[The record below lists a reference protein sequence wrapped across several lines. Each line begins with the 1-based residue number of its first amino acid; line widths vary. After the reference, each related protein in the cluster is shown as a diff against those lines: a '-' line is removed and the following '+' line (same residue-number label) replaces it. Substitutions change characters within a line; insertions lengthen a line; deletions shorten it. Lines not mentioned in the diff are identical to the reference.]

1 MKIFARSLGTLLLV
15 LWLLSGLFFSKACA
29 QTYQVQS
36 FDGAPSHVRVV
47 QRPSEQGLAIS
58 CLRDTLILADCWAL
72 DQVKVLNKQFLQI
85 TYAIRAGSNEGL
97 GSTLL
102 LCVNQGKLRQALK
115 VESYRN
121 YDMRNLAHIPGN
133 VDEYEL
139 FQIQTQ
145 LLGTTSKTYKL
156 KLIIHDESRSKTTP
170 ATNHLSTKQV
180 VLSFDASR
188 QLFYTR
194 QEKVTSRIYVLDP
207 KTDKVIAL
215 KEKDLVPVIALPTST
230 YYFVKGEWFAQ
241 FSSKE

>member
-15 LWLLSGLFFSKACA
+15 LWLLSGFFSSKACA

-36 FDGAPSHVRVV
+36 FDGAPSQVRVV
-47 QRPSEQGLAIS
+47 QRPSPHGLVIS
-58 CLRDTLILADCWAL
+58 CLRDTLLLSDCWAL
-72 DQVKVLNKQFLQI
+72 HQVKVLNKQFLQL

-97 GSTLL
+97 RNTLL
-102 LCVNQGKLRQALK
+102 LCVNQGKLCQALK
-115 VESYRN
+115 MESYRN

-139 FQIQTQ
+139 FQLQTQ
-145 LLGTTSKTYKL
+145 LLSITSKTYKL
-156 KLIIHDESRSKTTP
+156 KLIIHDESRSQTTS

-180 VLSFDASR
+180 VLRFDASR

-194 QEKVTSRIYVLDP
+194 QEKVTPRIHVLDP

-215 KEKDLVPVIALPTST
+215 RGKDLVPIIALPTST
-230 YYFVKGEWFAQ
+230 YYFVKGEWFKQ
-241 FSSKE
+241 FRSKE